1 MRGIEERR
9 FLRVGH
15 GGASGVVR
23 GNTLASF
30 DAALDLG
37 IDLIEFDV
45 RAWQGRLVLAHT
57 MFHARWASCVSLERA
72 LAHLAHPRF
81 ADVGLNAD
89 VKHVGCEAALLDV
102 LRRRNLVRRTLVSSQ
117 VRAVLDRVRALDPS
131 VRTGMSVG
139 GAVARRSRRWR
150 DWRAEVLEDLRRE
163 RYDALMAYHRL
174 VDARLVDDVRER
186 CGAVFAWTIKDAA
199 ALTPLRAAAV
209 DGVVTVDPRL
219 LLGS

>member
-1 MRGIEERR
+1 VRGLEERGL
-9 FLRVGH
+9 LRVGH

-23 GNTLASF
+23 GNTPESF

-37 IDLIEFDV
+37 VDVIEFDV

-57 MFHARWASCVSLERA
+57 MFHAGWVPRVSLDRA
-72 LAHLAHPRF
+72 LAHLAQPRF
-81 ADVGLNAD
+81 SDVGLNVD
-89 VKHVGCEAALLDV
+89 VKHVGCEAALLDA
-102 LRRRNLVRRTLVSSQ
+102 LRRRDLLGRTIVSSQ

-139 GAVARRSRRWR
+139 GVVARRSCLWR

-174 VDARLVDDVRER
+174 VDARLVSDVRER

-199 ALTPLRAAAV
+199 ALMPLRAAAV
-209 DGVVTVDPRL
+209 DGVITVDPRL
-219 LLGS
+219 LLQP

>member
-1 MRGIEERR
+1 MRGIEDRGL
-9 FLRVGH
+9 LRVGH

-30 DAALDLG
+30 DAALELG
-37 IDLIEFDV
+37 VDLIEFDV

-57 MFHARWASCVSLERA
+57 TVHARWTPCVSLERA
-72 LAHLAHPRF
+72 LAHLAHRRF
-81 ADVGLNAD
+81 AGVGLNAD
-89 VKHVGCEAALLDV
+89 VKHTGCETALLEA
-102 LRRRNLVRRTLVSSQ
+102 LRRHGLLPRTILSSQ

-219 LLGS
+219 LAGP